1 MRHPWE
7 TNAPIKGLAQQGAML
22 ITNPFNLPLWSVQK
36 PLGLG
41 DWLWTLKKSNHPQL
55 RLQLLCAR

>member
-1 MRHPWE
+1 
-7 TNAPIKGLAQQGAML
+7 ML

-41 DWLWTLKKSNHPQL
+41 GWLWALKKSNHPQR